1 MGEGQREGEE
11 PFVAF
16 QVVSHE
22 KPEYTPRLPMASQ
35 LLPLSIPELAFSCIC
50 TAQACT
56 NTETGTIV
64 NTYFSRRTSV
74 LLGGVGGHGDFV
86 SPFFK
91 RLLLLQGVLECSCV
105 CILYPKVH
113 HGECSQVSVRCQVA
127 TCLCV
132 FRLPL
137 LE

>member
-74 LLGGVGGHGDFV
+74 FLGGWGGMVTLCLPSSKDSSCYKEFLNVHV
-86 SPFFK
+86 SAFCIPRYTTVSALK
-91 RLLLLQGVLECSCV
+91 LVSGV
-105 CILYPKVH
+105 
-113 HGECSQVSVRCQVA
+113 R
-127 TCLCV
+127 
-132 FRLPL
+132 
-137 LE
+137 